1 MGYYNNYGNKGY
13 DGYSMSIR
21 ARLAYED
28 GEMPKSKWTKKAML
42 ETIKEY
48 CEDYD
53 VPYNEKVEKWKK
65 DQIFDRYFEYKSWH
79 HTSLTGIDNFV
90 FFNIIIL
97 QCKFT
102 TKRGGKASCLASLYL

>member
-21 ARLAYED
+21 AREAYED

-42 ETIKEY
+42 EAIREY

-53 VPYNEKVEKWKK
+53 IPYNEK
-65 DQIFDRYFEYKSWH
+65 
-79 HTSLTGIDNFV
+79 N
-90 FFNIIIL
+90 
-97 QCKFT
+97 
-102 TKRGGKASCLASLYL
+102 